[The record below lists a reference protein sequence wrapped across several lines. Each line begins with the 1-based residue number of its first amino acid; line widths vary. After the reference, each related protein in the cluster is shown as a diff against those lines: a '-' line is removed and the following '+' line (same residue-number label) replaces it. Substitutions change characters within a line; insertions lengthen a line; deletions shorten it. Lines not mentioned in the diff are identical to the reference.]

1 MFWCVAMEGMSVA
14 MTLQM
19 EIKWLNYWLMRKRM
33 SVLLISHCSLYH
45 WLLNI
50 RMYVCTVCTVCMYIC
65 CFTYYLS
72 TYVRTYV
79 LSFIIII
86 VFIPVYSI
94 KDVCLLIGD
103 GKSSKAMVIS
113 GGDDG
118 AVKIW
123 KTSR

>member
-50 RMYVCTVCTVCMYIC
+50 RMYSMYSMYVHMLFYILFKYVC
-65 CFTYYLS
+65 
-72 TYVRTYV
+72 TYV